1 MKLKTKII
9 FLTFLINSLVFSN
22 DNVSKYNSEL
32 IVGGEGVRERVDYTL
47 YADKDNP
54 LGSGE
59 IVNKAENGKKN
70 AKHAVFAEKGAE
82 VHNIG
87 KILSYNESIESH
99 LGGLLIMGIVNPLKR
114 TDSLVVLRGIQGEL
128 SGTGGRPNVYTVFK
142 NDGLVKMGGLYHD
155 IRVGNIAGLIPTS
168 LYYADYKKNTVNAR
182 YADIENKGTIT
193 NEMDSVTYLKALDV
207 GILNGFFINY
217 EKNAVL
223 LDNGTIKNSGIIEYN
238 RDEKFVLTNGVAV
251 DLLQIGVEYNRKTAG
266 INASNAVVENSG
278 KVFVGGDIV
287 TEVDY
292 SGIGVSALGADLKGH
307 HEKYGITLEKG
318 TLINTGTIEVERDF
332 KKALDENNNILDLYL
347 IYQNLVKLGLLSF
360 TELSETSIG
369 AHINNGTF
377 YNNNGTISVGVNDS
391 KKFGTQIRSAAGI
404 AVSGENGAKIY
415 FNADPKTNEAIDT
428 GKSTINLEG
437 KKVYAV
443 WLESGSE
450 AVFNGTTEIN
460 FIEPGGL
467 DDEDKKDYL
476 TNRNKDIF
484 YKDNTSKI
492 TVNGKITANGDFNI
506 QNLGLGATIVK
517 KPIMENGKVVGY
529 EVDTKPAVI
538 TSTGKINLLGN
549 VKLDSER
556 FIGMSEKEMEKYL
569 NHKYIEADGGIEG
582 DGNIVSSSFLFEIE
596 TDKTDN
602 SITLTN
608 VDRKNFTSI
617 VANKELG
624 NILENSYENM
634 SEKEKDFYKYI
645 ASGSSSYEFSK
656 KLDEAAGTDNITTLQ
671 IQVMDITKDL
681 NRQYRGFAKNNEA
694 EGVVFSY
701 LNSKSEAGS
710 EGKYQGF
717 ERKSS
722 GIMTAY
728 NKNISDKLR
737 AGAGFSYMTSDIDY
751 TSNSSN
757 KIETWN
763 ARGYFDYGF
772 KNINLLTDLSFSYN
786 KSENKRQISGTL
798 NEGTADIYTLGLNNS
813 LYGNYKINEKF
824 SFSPSINLDFTYYY
838 QDDYQEGENTLAVE
852 AEKTYGMYMTLGAG
866 AEFKYDLFSFG
877 KNKFS
882 LVGGL
887 EYSYD
892 VLSENEDMEIELTA
906 FKDGKFSEEIRK
918 TDKEFLIYDLGI
930 SYEYGETYS
939 VDIKYSK
946 ELINDVENEK
956 IGLDFSYKF

>member
-1 MKLKTKII
+1 MKNKFKLITLMI
-9 FLTFLINSLVFSN
+9 LINLSFKAMGIEK
-22 DNVSKYNSEL
+22 DNSEL
-32 IVGGEGVRERVDYTL
+32 IVSGKEMWERVDYAL
-47 YADKDNP
+47 SSCPKDVDHY
-54 LGSGE
+54 LD
-59 IVNKAENGKKN
+59 NGN
-70 AKHAVFAEKGAE
+70 VDMKHALWADEGST

-87 KILSYNESIESH
+87 NIYTKRQNYDTQA
-99 LGGLLIMGIVNPLKR
+99 GGVLIGWPNNALKKQ
-114 TDSLVVLRGIQGEL
+114 DDLIVLRGGADIP
-128 SGTGGRPNVYTVFK
+128 TTFI
-142 NDGLVKMGGLYHD
+142 NDGLVDMGITYHKVD
-155 IRVGNIAGLIPTS
+155 IVLSVLDLVFYKEYSDYTKNVINAENSNIINTGTIQS
-168 LYYADYKKNTVNAR
+168 QGDKLYYRTDVQVGLAQYNNTYYNKNV
-182 YADIENKGTIT
+182 ISMSGGT
-193 NEMDSVTYLKALDV
+193 L
-207 GILNGFFINY
+207 
-217 EKNAVL
+217 
-223 LDNGTIKNSGIIEYN
+223 
-238 RDEKFVLTNGVAV
+238 
-251 DLLQIGVEYNRKTAG
+251 
-266 INASNAVVENSG
+266 ENSG
-278 KVFVGGDIV
+278 LIQYDRDRKAEIVSIVGVQLVNLGLHYSRDKTAIRSTNSTVINNAGGKIFVGGDLF
-287 TEVDY
+287 EKRDY
-292 SGIGVSALGADLKGH
+292 SGVDASVIGADFVGWH
-307 HEKYGITLEKG
+307 HKYGIKANG
-318 TLINTGTIEVERDF
+318 GVVKNFGTIEVERDLS
-332 KKALDENNNILDLYL
+332 KAIDGHGNILDLYL
-347 IYQNLVKLGLLSF
+347 IYGSILELGLLSF
-360 TELSETSIG
+360 NSMNEKSVGVGIT
-369 AHINNGTF
+369 NGKF
-377 YNNNGTISVGVNDS
+377 YNDGGTISVGANNKKNALQILDS
-391 KKFGTQIRSAAGI
+391 SAI
-404 AVSGENGAKIY
+404 AVEANNSQVYFNTDENGVG
-415 FNADPKTNEAIDT
+415 T
-428 GKSTINLEG
+428 GKTSTINLEG
-437 KKVYAV
+437 HNAYATYLAGDSNV
-443 WLESGSE
+443 IFDGM
-450 AVFNGTTEIN
+450 TEIN
-460 FIEPGGL
+460 FILPAGL
-467 DDEDKKDYL
+467 EEDEKKDYIK
-476 TNRNKDIF
+476 NINPKIF
-484 YKDNTSKI
+484 HREEGATGKHFVKGILKINGNVDNTDAEIEIQDGGRVELGEMPKEAVWGKI
-492 TVNGKITANGDFNI
+492 ISTGTVNLNDDIKIGTE
-506 QNLGLGATIVK
+506 NLIGLSEEQLK
-517 KPIMENGKVVGY
+517 KYENQV
-529 EVDTKPAVI
+529 
-538 TSTGKINLLGN
+538 
-549 VKLDSER
+549 
-556 FIGMSEKEMEKYL
+556 
-569 NHKYIEADGGIEG
+569 
-582 DGNIVSSSFLFEIE
+582 IVSA
-596 TDKTDN
+596 DKGITGNGNLVSDSYIFSVESDKSEGKN
-602 SITLTN
+602 LQNNLSIT
-608 VDRKNFTSI
+608 DIKRKNFNSI

-645 ASGSSSYEFSK
+645 ASGSTSSEFSK

-671 IQVMDITKDL
+671 TQVMDITKDL
-681 NRQYRGFAKNNEA
+681 NRQYRGFSKSNEA
-694 EGVVFSY
+694 DDVVFSY

-717 ERKSS
+717 ERKSN

-737 AGAGFSYMTSDIDY
+737 TGAGFSYMTSDIDY

-852 AEKTYGMYMTLGAG
+852 AEKTDRMYMTLGAG

-918 TDKEFLIYDLGI
+918 TDKEFLMYDLGI

>member
-1 MKLKTKII
+1 MKNKFKLITLMI
-9 FLTFLINSLVFSN
+9 LINLSFKAMGIEK
-22 DNVSKYNSEL
+22 DNSEL
-32 IVGGEGVRERVDYTL
+32 IVSGKEMWERVDYAL
-47 YADKDNP
+47 SSCPKDVDHY
-54 LGSGE
+54 LD
-59 IVNKAENGKKN
+59 NGN
-70 AKHAVFAEKGAE
+70 VDMKHALWADEGST

-87 KILSYNESIESH
+87 NIYTKRQNYDTQA
-99 LGGLLIMGIVNPLKR
+99 GGVLIGWLNNALKKQ
-114 TDSLVVLRGIQGEL
+114 DDLIVLRGGADIP
-128 SGTGGRPNVYTVFK
+128 TTFI
-142 NDGLVKMGGLYHD
+142 NDGLVDMGITYHKVD
-155 IRVGNIAGLIPTS
+155 IVLSVLDLVFYKEYSDYTKNVINAENSNIINTGTIQS
-168 LYYADYKKNTVNAR
+168 QGDKLYYRTDVQVGLAQYNNTYYNKNV
-182 YADIENKGTIT
+182 ISMSGGT
-193 NEMDSVTYLKALDV
+193 L
-207 GILNGFFINY
+207 
-217 EKNAVL
+217 
-223 LDNGTIKNSGIIEYN
+223 
-238 RDEKFVLTNGVAV
+238 
-251 DLLQIGVEYNRKTAG
+251 
-266 INASNAVVENSG
+266 ENSG
-278 KVFVGGDIV
+278 LIQYDRDRKAEIVSIVGVQLVNLGLHYSRDKTAIRSTNSTVINNAGGKIFVGGDLF
-287 TEVDY
+287 EKRDY
-292 SGIGVSALGADLKGH
+292 SGVDASVIGADFVGWH
-307 HEKYGITLEKG
+307 HKYGIKANG
-318 TLINTGTIEVERDF
+318 GVVKNFGTIEVERDLS
-332 KKALDENNNILDLYL
+332 KAIDGHGNILDLYL
-347 IYQNLVKLGLLSF
+347 IYGSILELGLLSF
-360 TELSETSIG
+360 NSMNEKSVGVGIT
-369 AHINNGTF
+369 NGKF
-377 YNNNGTISVGVNDS
+377 YNDGGTISVGANNKKNALQILDS
-391 KKFGTQIRSAAGI
+391 SAI
-404 AVSGENGAKIY
+404 AVEANNSQVYFNTDENGVG
-415 FNADPKTNEAIDT
+415 T
-428 GKSTINLEG
+428 GKTSTINLEG
-437 KKVYAV
+437 HNAYATYLAGDSNV
-443 WLESGSE
+443 IFDGM
-450 AVFNGTTEIN
+450 TEIN
-460 FIEPGGL
+460 FILPAGL
-467 DDEDKKDYL
+467 EEDEKKDYIK
-476 TNRNKDIF
+476 NINPKIF
-484 YKDNTSKI
+484 HREEGATGKHFVKGILKINGNVDNTDAEIEIQDGGRVELGEMPKEAVWGKI
-492 TVNGKITANGDFNI
+492 ISTGTVNLNDDIKIGTE
-506 QNLGLGATIVK
+506 NLIGLSEEQLK
-517 KPIMENGKVVGY
+517 KYENQV
-529 EVDTKPAVI
+529 
-538 TSTGKINLLGN
+538 
-549 VKLDSER
+549 
-556 FIGMSEKEMEKYL
+556 
-569 NHKYIEADGGIEG
+569 
-582 DGNIVSSSFLFEIE
+582 IVSA
-596 TDKTDN
+596 DKGITGNGNLVSDSYIFSVESDKSEGKN
-602 SITLTN
+602 LQNNLSIT
-608 VDRKNFTSI
+608 DIKRKNFNSI

-645 ASGSSSYEFSK
+645 ASGSTSSEFSK

-671 IQVMDITKDL
+671 TQVMDITKDL
-681 NRQYRGFAKNNEA
+681 NRQYRGFSKSNEA
-694 EGVVFSY
+694 DDVVFSY

-717 ERKSS
+717 ERKSN

-737 AGAGFSYMTSDIDY
+737 TGAGFSYMTSDIDY

-852 AEKTYGMYMTLGAG
+852 AEKTDGMYMTLGAG

-918 TDKEFLIYDLGI
+918 TDKEFLMYDLGI

>member
-1 MKLKTKII
+1 MKNKFKLITLMI
-9 FLTFLINSLVFSN
+9 LINLSFKAMGIEK
-22 DNVSKYNSEL
+22 DNSEL
-32 IVGGEGVRERVDYTL
+32 IVSGKEMWERVDYAL
-47 YADKDNP
+47 SSCPKDVDHY
-54 LGSGE
+54 LD
-59 IVNKAENGKKN
+59 NGN
-70 AKHAVFAEKGAE
+70 VDMKHALWADEGST

-87 KILSYNESIESH
+87 NIYTKRQNYDTQA
-99 LGGLLIMGIVNPLKR
+99 GGVLIGWPNNALKKQ
-114 TDSLVVLRGIQGEL
+114 DDLIVLRGGADIP
-128 SGTGGRPNVYTVFK
+128 TTFI
-142 NDGLVKMGGLYHD
+142 NDGLVDMGITYHKVD
-155 IRVGNIAGLIPTS
+155 IVLSVLDLVFYKEYSDYTKNVINAENSNIINTGTIQS
-168 LYYADYKKNTVNAR
+168 QGDKLYYRTDVQVGLAQYNNTYYNKNV
-182 YADIENKGTIT
+182 ISMSGGT
-193 NEMDSVTYLKALDV
+193 L
-207 GILNGFFINY
+207 
-217 EKNAVL
+217 
-223 LDNGTIKNSGIIEYN
+223 
-238 RDEKFVLTNGVAV
+238 
-251 DLLQIGVEYNRKTAG
+251 
-266 INASNAVVENSG
+266 ENSG
-278 KVFVGGDIV
+278 LIQYDRDRKAEIVSIVGVQLVNLGLHYSRDKTAIRSTNSTVINNAGGKIFVGGDLF
-287 TEVDY
+287 EKRDY
-292 SGIGVSALGADLKGH
+292 SGVDASVIGADFVGWH
-307 HEKYGITLEKG
+307 HKYGIKANG
-318 TLINTGTIEVERDF
+318 GVVKNFGTIEVERDLS
-332 KKALDENNNILDLYL
+332 KAIDGHGNILDLYL
-347 IYQNLVKLGLLSF
+347 IYGSILELGLLSF
-360 TELSETSIG
+360 NSMNEKSVGVGIT
-369 AHINNGTF
+369 NGKF
-377 YNNNGTISVGVNDS
+377 YNDGGTISVGANNKKNALQILDS
-391 KKFGTQIRSAAGI
+391 SAI
-404 AVSGENGAKIY
+404 AVEANNSQVYFNTDENGVG
-415 FNADPKTNEAIDT
+415 T
-428 GKSTINLEG
+428 GKTSTINLEG
-437 KKVYAV
+437 HNAYATYLAGDSNV
-443 WLESGSE
+443 IFDGM
-450 AVFNGTTEIN
+450 TEIN
-460 FIEPGGL
+460 FILPAGL
-467 DDEDKKDYL
+467 EEDEKKDYIK
-476 TNRNKDIF
+476 NINPKIF
-484 YKDNTSKI
+484 HREEGATGKHFVKGILKINGNVDNTDAEIEIQDGGRVELGEMPKEAVWGKI
-492 TVNGKITANGDFNI
+492 ISTGTVNLNDDIKIGTE
-506 QNLGLGATIVK
+506 NLIGLSEEQLK
-517 KPIMENGKVVGY
+517 KYENQV
-529 EVDTKPAVI
+529 
-538 TSTGKINLLGN
+538 
-549 VKLDSER
+549 
-556 FIGMSEKEMEKYL
+556 
-569 NHKYIEADGGIEG
+569 
-582 DGNIVSSSFLFEIE
+582 IVSANKGITGNGNLVSDSYIFSVES
-596 TDKTDN
+596 DKSEGKN
-602 SITLTN
+602 LQNNLSIT
-608 VDRKNFTSI
+608 DIKRKNFNSI

-645 ASGSSSYEFSK
+645 ASGSTSSEFSK

-671 IQVMDITKDL
+671 TQVMDITKDL
-681 NRQYRGFAKNNEA
+681 NRQYRGFSKSNEA
-694 EGVVFSY
+694 DDVVFSY

-717 ERKSS
+717 ERKSN

-737 AGAGFSYMTSDIDY
+737 TGAGFSYMTSDIDY

-852 AEKTYGMYMTLGAG
+852 AEKTDGMYMTLGAG

-918 TDKEFLIYDLGI
+918 TDKEFLMYDLGI

>member
-1 MKLKTKII
+1 MKNKFKLITLMI
-9 FLTFLINSLVFSN
+9 LINLSFKAMGIEK
-22 DNVSKYNSEL
+22 DNSEL
-32 IVGGEGVRERVDYTL
+32 IVSGKEMWERVDYAL
-47 YADKDNP
+47 SSCPKDVDHY
-54 LGSGE
+54 LD
-59 IVNKAENGKKN
+59 NGN
-70 AKHAVFAEKGAE
+70 VDMKHALWADEGST

-87 KILSYNESIESH
+87 NIYTKRQNYDTQA
-99 LGGLLIMGIVNPLKR
+99 GGVLIGWPNNALKKQ
-114 TDSLVVLRGIQGEL
+114 DDLIVLRGGADIP
-128 SGTGGRPNVYTVFK
+128 TTFI
-142 NDGLVKMGGLYHD
+142 NDGLVDMGITYHKVD
-155 IRVGNIAGLIPTS
+155 IVLSVLDLVFYKEYSDYTKNVINAENSNIINTGTIQS
-168 LYYADYKKNTVNAR
+168 QGDKLYYRTDVQVGLAQYNNTYYNKNVISMS
-182 YADIENKGTIT
+182 DGT
-193 NEMDSVTYLKALDV
+193 L
-207 GILNGFFINY
+207 
-217 EKNAVL
+217 
-223 LDNGTIKNSGIIEYN
+223 
-238 RDEKFVLTNGVAV
+238 
-251 DLLQIGVEYNRKTAG
+251 
-266 INASNAVVENSG
+266 ENSG
-278 KVFVGGDIV
+278 LIQYDRDRKAEIVSIVGVQLVNLGLHYSRDKTAIRSTNSTVINNAGGKIFVGGDLF
-287 TEVDY
+287 EKRDY
-292 SGIGVSALGADLKGH
+292 SGVDASVIGADFVGWH
-307 HEKYGITLEKG
+307 HKYGIKANG
-318 TLINTGTIEVERDF
+318 GVVKNFGTIEVERDLS
-332 KKALDENNNILDLYL
+332 KAIDGHGNILDLYL
-347 IYQNLVKLGLLSF
+347 IYGSILELGLLSF
-360 TELSETSIG
+360 NSMNEKSVGVGIT
-369 AHINNGTF
+369 NGKF
-377 YNNNGTISVGVNDS
+377 YNDGGTISVGANNKKNALQILDS
-391 KKFGTQIRSAAGI
+391 SAI
-404 AVSGENGAKIY
+404 AVEANNSQVYFNTDENGVG
-415 FNADPKTNEAIDT
+415 T
-428 GKSTINLEG
+428 GKTSTINLEG
-437 KKVYAV
+437 HNAYATYLAGDSNV
-443 WLESGSE
+443 IFDGM
-450 AVFNGTTEIN
+450 TEIN
-460 FIEPGGL
+460 FILPAGL
-467 DDEDKKDYL
+467 EEDEKKDYIK
-476 TNRNKDIF
+476 NINPKIF
-484 YKDNTSKI
+484 HREEGATGKHFVKGILKINGNVDNTDAEIEIQDGGRVELGEMPKEAVWGKI
-492 TVNGKITANGDFNI
+492 ISTGTVNLNDDIKIGTE
-506 QNLGLGATIVK
+506 NLIGLSEEQLK
-517 KPIMENGKVVGY
+517 KYENQV
-529 EVDTKPAVI
+529 
-538 TSTGKINLLGN
+538 
-549 VKLDSER
+549 
-556 FIGMSEKEMEKYL
+556 
-569 NHKYIEADGGIEG
+569 
-582 DGNIVSSSFLFEIE
+582 IVSA
-596 TDKTDN
+596 DKGITGNGNLVSDSYIFSVESDKSEGKN
-602 SITLTN
+602 LQNNLSIT
-608 VDRKNFTSI
+608 DIKRKNFNSI

-645 ASGSSSYEFSK
+645 ASGSTSSEFSK

-671 IQVMDITKDL
+671 TQVMDITKDL
-681 NRQYRGFAKNNEA
+681 NRQYRGFSKSNEA
-694 EGVVFSY
+694 DDVVFSY

-717 ERKSS
+717 ERKSN

-737 AGAGFSYMTSDIDY
+737 TGAGFSYMTSDIDY

-852 AEKTYGMYMTLGAG
+852 AEKTDGMYMTLGAG

-918 TDKEFLIYDLGI
+918 TDKEFLMYDLGI

>member
-1 MKLKTKII
+1 MKNKFKLITLMI
-9 FLTFLINSLVFSN
+9 LINLSFKAMGIEK
-22 DNVSKYNSEL
+22 DNSEL
-32 IVGGEGVRERVDYTL
+32 IVSGKEMWERVDYAL
-47 YADKDNP
+47 SSCPKDVDHY
-54 LGSGE
+54 LD
-59 IVNKAENGKKN
+59 NGN
-70 AKHAVFAEKGAE
+70 VDMKHALWADEGST

-87 KILSYNESIESH
+87 NIYTKRQNYDTQA
-99 LGGLLIMGIVNPLKR
+99 GGVLIGWLNNALKKQ
-114 TDSLVVLRGIQGEL
+114 DDLIVLRGGADIP
-128 SGTGGRPNVYTVFK
+128 TTFI
-142 NDGLVKMGGLYHD
+142 NDGLVDMGITYHKVD
-155 IRVGNIAGLIPTS
+155 IVLSVLDLVFYKEYSDYTKNVINAENSNIINTGTIQS
-168 LYYADYKKNTVNAR
+168 QGDKLYYRTDVQVGLAQYNNTYYNKNV
-182 YADIENKGTIT
+182 ISMSGGT
-193 NEMDSVTYLKALDV
+193 L
-207 GILNGFFINY
+207 
-217 EKNAVL
+217 
-223 LDNGTIKNSGIIEYN
+223 
-238 RDEKFVLTNGVAV
+238 
-251 DLLQIGVEYNRKTAG
+251 
-266 INASNAVVENSG
+266 ENSG
-278 KVFVGGDIV
+278 LIQYDRDRKAEIVSIVGVQLVNLGLHYSRDKTAIRSTNSTVINNAGGKIVVGGDLF
-287 TEVDY
+287 EKRDY
-292 SGIGVSALGADLKGH
+292 SGVDASVIGADFVGWH
-307 HEKYGITLEKG
+307 HKYGIKANG
-318 TLINTGTIEVERDF
+318 GVVKNFGTIEVERDLS
-332 KKALDENNNILDLYL
+332 KAIDGHGNILDLYL
-347 IYQNLVKLGLLSF
+347 IYGSILELGLLSF
-360 TELSETSIG
+360 NSMNEKSVGVGIT
-369 AHINNGTF
+369 NGKF
-377 YNNNGTISVGVNDS
+377 YNDGGTISVGANNKKNALQILDS
-391 KKFGTQIRSAAGI
+391 SAI
-404 AVSGENGAKIY
+404 AVEANNSQVYFNTDENGVG
-415 FNADPKTNEAIDT
+415 T
-428 GKSTINLEG
+428 GKTSTINLEG
-437 KKVYAV
+437 HNAYATYLAGDSNV
-443 WLESGSE
+443 IFDGM
-450 AVFNGTTEIN
+450 TEIN
-460 FIEPGGL
+460 FILPAGL
-467 DDEDKKDYL
+467 EEDEKKDYIK
-476 TNRNKDIF
+476 NINPKIF
-484 YKDNTSKI
+484 HREEGATGKHFVKGILKINGNVDNTDAEIEIQDGGRVELGEMPKEAVWGKI
-492 TVNGKITANGDFNI
+492 ISTGTVNLNDDIKIGTE
-506 QNLGLGATIVK
+506 NLIGLSEEQLK
-517 KPIMENGKVVGY
+517 KYENQV
-529 EVDTKPAVI
+529 
-538 TSTGKINLLGN
+538 
-549 VKLDSER
+549 
-556 FIGMSEKEMEKYL
+556 
-569 NHKYIEADGGIEG
+569 
-582 DGNIVSSSFLFEIE
+582 IVSA
-596 TDKTDN
+596 DKGITGNGNLVSDSYIFSMESDKSEGKN
-602 SITLTN
+602 LQNNLSIT
-608 VDRKNFTSI
+608 DIKRKNFNSI

-645 ASGSSSYEFSK
+645 ASGSTSSEFSK

-671 IQVMDITKDL
+671 TQVMDITKDL
-681 NRQYRGFAKNNEA
+681 NRQYRGFSKSNEA
-694 EGVVFSY
+694 DDVVFSY

-717 ERKSS
+717 ERKSN

-737 AGAGFSYMTSDIDY
+737 TGAGFSYMTSDIDY

-852 AEKTYGMYMTLGAG
+852 AEKTDGMYMTLGAG

-918 TDKEFLIYDLGI
+918 TDKEFLMYDLGI

>member
-1 MKLKTKII
+1 MKNKFKLITLMI
-9 FLTFLINSLVFSN
+9 LINLSFKAMGIEK
-22 DNVSKYNSEL
+22 DNSEL
-32 IVGGEGVRERVDYTL
+32 IVSGKEMWERVDYAL
-47 YADKDNP
+47 SSCPKDVDHY
-54 LGSGE
+54 LD
-59 IVNKAENGKKN
+59 NGN
-70 AKHAVFAEKGAE
+70 VDMKHALWADEGST

-87 KILSYNESIESH
+87 NIYTKRQNYDTQA
-99 LGGLLIMGIVNPLKR
+99 GGVLIGWPNNALKKQ
-114 TDSLVVLRGIQGEL
+114 DDLIVLRGGADIP
-128 SGTGGRPNVYTVFK
+128 TTFI
-142 NDGLVKMGGLYHD
+142 NDGLVDMGITYHKVD
-155 IRVGNIAGLIPTS
+155 IVLSVLDLVFYKEYSDYTKNVINAENSNIINTGTIQS
-168 LYYADYKKNTVNAR
+168 QGDKLYYRTDVQVGLAQYNNTYYNKNV
-182 YADIENKGTIT
+182 ISMSGGT
-193 NEMDSVTYLKALDV
+193 L
-207 GILNGFFINY
+207 
-217 EKNAVL
+217 
-223 LDNGTIKNSGIIEYN
+223 
-238 RDEKFVLTNGVAV
+238 
-251 DLLQIGVEYNRKTAG
+251 
-266 INASNAVVENSG
+266 ENSG
-278 KVFVGGDIV
+278 LIQYDRDRKAEIVSIVGVQLVNLGLHYSRDKTAIRSTNSTVINNAGGKIFVGGDLF
-287 TEVDY
+287 EKRDY
-292 SGIGVSALGADLKGH
+292 SGVDASVIGADFVGWH
-307 HEKYGITLEKG
+307 HKYGIKANG
-318 TLINTGTIEVERDF
+318 GVVKNFGTIEVERDLS
-332 KKALDENNNILDLYL
+332 KAIDGHGNILDLYL
-347 IYQNLVKLGLLSF
+347 IYGSILELGLLSF
-360 TELSETSIG
+360 NSMNEKSVGIG
-369 AHINNGTF
+369 ITNGKF
-377 YNNNGTISVGVNDS
+377 YNDGGTISVGANNKKNALQILDS
-391 KKFGTQIRSAAGI
+391 SAI
-404 AVSGENGAKIY
+404 AVEANNSQVYFNTDENGVG
-415 FNADPKTNEAIDT
+415 T
-428 GKSTINLEG
+428 GKISTINLEG
-437 KKVYAV
+437 HNAYATYLAGNSNV
-443 WLESGSE
+443 TFDGITNINYIIPPGLTEQEEIEYKQGLKGNIFQSE
-450 AVFNGTTEIN
+450 KEATGNHIIKGEVH
-460 FIEPGGL
+460 
-467 DDEDKKDYL
+467 
-476 TNRNKDIF
+476 
-484 YKDNTSKI
+484 
-492 TVNGKITANGDFNI
+492 VNGDVDLTDAKIKYETGGFIKDPNNTFDK
-506 QNLGLGATIVK
+506 NLVW
-517 KPIMENGKVVGY
+517 GKIY
-529 EVDTKPAVI
+529 
-538 TSTGKINLLGN
+538 STGKINLGSD
-549 VKLDSER
+549 VKIS
-556 FIGMSEKEMEKYL
+556 
-569 NHKYIEADGGIEG
+569 
-582 DGNIVSSSFLFEIE
+582 
-596 TDKTDN
+596 TDKLLGLSEEELKKYENHTVITADKGITGN
-602 SITLTN
+602 GNLVSDSYIFSVESDKSEGKNLQNNLSIT
-608 VDRKNFTSI
+608 DIKRKNFNSI
-617 VANKELG
+617 VSNKELG

-681 NRQYRGFAKNNEA
+681 NRQYRGFAENNEA
-694 EGVVFSY
+694 DGVVFSY

-710 EGKYQGF
+710 EEKYQGF

-737 AGAGFSYMTSDIDY
+737 TGAGFSYMTSDIDY

-772 KNINLLTDLSFSYN
+772 KNINILTDLSFSYN

-852 AEKTYGMYMTLGAG
+852 AEKTDGMYMTLGAG
-866 AEFKYDLFSFG
+866 VEFKYDLFSFR